1 MKKVLLFLSL
11 ALFFSCQKEVQY
23 QYELTP
29 LNLTQSKDKS
39 NLKSDLQFVSIAYS
53 DLFGSQIS
61 ANDLNTILEGYNSVG
76 DKGLIIDRVL
86 RKMLS
91 ANGILKPDAATMR
104 ADMEAFLTES
114 FERFLVRKPA
124 EMELW
129 YFTSILEKNQAI
141 APEDIYYA
149 LMTSTEYRYY

>member
-1 MKKVLLFLSL
+1 MKKAILFLSI
-11 ALFFSCQKEVQY
+11 ALVLSCQKEVNY

-29 LNLTQSKDKS
+29 VSLTQSKDKG

-53 DLFGSQIS
+53 DLFGAQIS
-61 ANDLNTILEGYNSVG
+61 ANDLHTILEGYNSLG

-91 ANGILKPDAATMR
+91 VNGIIKPDGATMR
-104 ADMEAFLTES
+104 ADIEGFLTES

-129 YFTSILEKNQAI
+129 YFKSILEKNTNLE
-141 APEDIYYA
+141 PEDIYYA
-149 LMTSTEYRYY
+149 LMTSIEYRYY